1 VGANPVDICAPPSY
15 LAPPAQHVFTP
26 GIRMRYLLVCL
37 LLCLGLAGSALA
49 QAHRLLPT
57 EHVAYEHIERLQRRG
72 HLLALNPTALPY
84 RYGEVR
90 AALADLNRDV
100 LSPTEQRWAALLE
113 ALLGAPFASDGAHLG
128 ADLEGGVRATDSER
142 LNPLRPLGDTLHA
155 YPYGDLELWA
165 EAGPVVVAL
174 GSRHD
179 LYYDRDPDSFD
190 TALRLLA
197 RSEDSYAS
205 MNGRWASVTLGRFS
219 QHWSMPG
226 DDAALIS
233 DNPRSY
239 DQLALRFGG
248 QRLSVRALLGEL
260 DSITE
265 DGRYTGRAEDFF
277 EDQGSRRRFLAA
289 HRWDW
294 RPSPHLSFAI
304 LESALYSGR
313 NTGVSLKFLNPLH
326 PFLVVV
332 DNTPKNDENNG
343 FVGGLVWAQQGRWT
357 LHGQLLLDDLD
368 VLNLG
373 AEPTSFTLTSS
384 LTYAAGHV
392 DLGGRLTMVA
402 SRTYNTGQPEGKYI
416 YLLRGLATQYNDYV
430 QAAAFADLYLDRLAL
445 GLRLTP
451 RVDVLLQGEQDLR
464 AEFPSKDTDV
474 GTILDGTLERTVRPA
489 VRLFWQ
495 RSPRWWLRADL
506 GVNLVDNVANID
518 GTTDSR
524 LSGLVGLGVRLTT
537 RRAYDLSF

>member
-1 VGANPVDICAPPSY
+1 
-15 LAPPAQHVFTP
+15 
-26 GIRMRYLLVCL
+26 MRTLLTFL
-37 LLCLGLAGSALA
+37 LLGLLGIGTALG
-49 QAHRLLPT
+49 QDHRFLPV

-72 HLLALNPTALPY
+72 HLLTLNPTALPY
-84 RYGEVR
+84 RYGAVR
-90 AALADLNRDV
+90 AALADLDRET
-100 LSPTEQRWAALLE
+100 LSPTEARWAALLE
-113 ALLGAPFASDGAHLG
+113 AMLGAPLAAEGARIG
-128 ADLEGGVRATDSER
+128 ADLEAGVRATDSER

-165 EAGPVVVAL
+165 ETGPVVVAI

-190 TALRLLA
+190 TALRILA

-205 MNGRWASVTLGRFS
+205 VNGRWASLTLGRLGR
-219 QHWSMPG
+219 HWSVPSE
-226 DDAALIS
+226 AATVVS

-239 DQLALRFGG
+239 DQLSLRLGG
-248 QRLSVRALLGEL
+248 DRLSVSGLLGEL

-304 LESALYSGR
+304 LESALYSAS
-313 NTGVSLKFLNPLH
+313 NAGVSLKFLNPLH
-326 PFLVVV
+326 PLIAVV

-343 FVGGLVWAQQGRWT
+343 FVGGLVWAQRGRWT
-357 LHGQLLLDDLD
+357 LHGQLLFDDLD

-373 AEPTSFTLTSS
+373 AEPTSFALTSS
-384 LTYAAGHV
+384 LTYAAATMDVGA
-392 DLGGRLTMVA
+392 RLTMVA

-416 YLLRGLATQYNDYV
+416 YLLRGLATQYSDYV
-430 QAAAFADLYLDRLAL
+430 QASAFADLYLDRLAL

-464 AEFPSKDTDV
+464 GTFPPKNTDV
-474 GTILDGTLERTVRPA
+474 GTILDGTIERTLRPA
-489 VRLFWQ
+489 LRLFWQ
-495 RSPRWWLRADL
+495 RSPRWWVRADV
-506 GVNLVDNVANID
+506 GANLVDNVANVD
-518 GTTDSR
+518 GATDTRVSGLLAIGLR
-524 LSGLVGLGVRLTT
+524 LST